1 LGISERRKMTSLQGL
16 ALITEYSDIPQIDTA
31 ISPWLPAFGAF
42 SDPGFDRGDDFGV
55 SRRRDQQVRRL
66 EAAV

>member
-1 LGISERRKMTSLQGL
+1 MLP
-16 ALITEYSDIPQIDTA
+16 DIPQIDTA